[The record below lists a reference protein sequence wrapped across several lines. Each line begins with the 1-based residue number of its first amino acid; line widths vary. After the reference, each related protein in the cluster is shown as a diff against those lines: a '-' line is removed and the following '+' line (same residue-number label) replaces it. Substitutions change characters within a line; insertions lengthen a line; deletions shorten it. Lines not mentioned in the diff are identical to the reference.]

1 MKLYKQSSR
10 RDEELPDA
18 HPYSPKS
25 LKHHT
30 RSLPRS
36 INYLLKE
43 QRLLFI
49 LIGIL
54 IGSTFFIIQPTLSHL
69 STSSEPHS
77 SIPRSYNSLSHESL
91 STLSS
96 YNHKDFNFRTNG
108 VGHSGRVPV
117 GVGRKRMRIVV
128 TGGAGFVGS
137 HLVDKLIK
145 RGDDVIVIDNFFTGR
160 KENVMHH
167 FGNPR
172 FELIRHDVVEPIL
185 LEVDQIYHLACPASP
200 VHYKYNPVKTIISFC
215 IYIIYTNVMGTLNML
230 GLAKRIG
237 ARFLLTST
245 SEVYGDPLEHPQK
258 ETYWGHVNPIGVRS
272 CYDEGKRTAE
282 TLTMDY
288 HRGAGVEGFNVAK
301 GQNEAV
307 EVTHLQYADDT
318 LIFGDAE
325 ESQLKIMEVWY
336 QKSEKAK
343 QKYSNEMALE
353 TVQGKTNFM
362 GTVITTKYENDGFW
376 KTKEVNT
383 TYGTSLWRSIRNLW
397 HGFSGRI
404 DFNCKG
410 LQEGEDTLRWNCH
423 SRGIFTVSSAYKDMN
438 QMGSQVRIARIFN
451 TYGPRMCLDDGRVV
465 SNFVA
470 QAIRKQPMTVYG
482 DGKQTRSFQYVS
494 DLVDGLVAL
503 MEGEHIG
510 PFNLGNP
517 GEFTMLELAGVVKE
531 VIDPSANIEF
541 RANTADDPHK
551 RKPNISKAKELL
563 NWEPKVSLRE
573 GLPLM
578 VSDFRNRILNED
590 EGKGN

>member
-1 MKLYKQSSR
+1 MKLHTQSSMNHR
-10 RDEELPDA
+10 RDEEVTMPLSQNTP
-18 HPYSPKS
+18 PSSPKTF
-25 LKHHT
+25 KHP

-43 QRLLFI
+43 QRLIFI
-49 LIGIL
+49 LVGIL
-54 IGSTFFIIQPTLSHL
+54 IGSTFFILQP
-69 STSSEPHS
+69 
-77 SIPRSYNSLSHESL
+77 SLSLLTPSSPIPKSYQGFDSDPGVTHA
-91 STLSS
+91 STVTMPYKGSV
-96 YNHKDFNFRTNG
+96 T
-108 VGHSGRVPV
+108 GRVPV
-117 GVGRKRMRIVV
+117 GIGMKRTRVVV

-167 FGNPR
+167 FGNHR

-200 VHYKYNPVKTIISFC
+200 VHYKYNPILNCDYK
-215 IYIIYTNVMGTLNML
+215 TNVMGTLNML

-258 ETYWGHVNPIGVRS
+258 ETYWGNVNPIGVRS

-288 HRGAGVEGFNVAK
+288 HRGAGVE
-301 GQNEAV
+301 
-307 EVTHLQYADDT
+307 
-318 LIFGDAE
+318 
-325 ESQLKIMEVWY
+325 
-336 QKSEKAK
+336 
-343 QKYSNEMALE
+343 
-353 TVQGKTNFM
+353 
-362 GTVITTKYENDGFW
+362 
-376 KTKEVNT
+376 
-383 TYGTSLWRSIRNLW
+383 
-397 HGFSGRI
+397 
-404 DFNCKG
+404 
-410 LQEGEDTLRWNCH
+410 
-423 SRGIFTVSSAYKDMN
+423 
-438 QMGSQVRIARIFN
+438 VRIARIFN

-470 QAIRKQPMTVYG
+470 QAIRKKPMTVYG

-494 DLVDGLVAL
+494 DLVDGLMAL
-503 MEGEHIG
+503 MDGEHIG

-517 GEFTMLELAGVVKE
+517 GEFTMLELAEVVKE
-531 VIDPSANIEF
+531 VIDPSATIEF

-551 RKPNISKAKELL
+551 RKPDISRAKELL
-563 NWEPKVSLRE
+563 NWEPKVPLRD

-578 VSDFRNRILNED
+578 VNDFRNRILNED

>member
-1 MKLYKQSSR
+1 MKQLHKQATANHR
-10 RDEELPDA
+10 RDEEIPIGPA
-18 HPYSPKS
+18 SPYSPKTF
-25 LKHHT
+25 KQH

-36 INYLLKE
+36 INYLFKE

-54 IGSTFFIIQPTLSHL
+54 IGSTFFILQPTLSRL
-69 STSSEPHS
+69 GPSEPNS
-77 SIPRSYNSLSHESL
+77 SSSSPLPRSYSAGLTNHDQV
-91 STLSS
+91 STFAQ
-96 YNHKDFNFRTNG
+96 YARNQGK
-108 VGHSGRVPV
+108 VGRVPA
-117 GVGRKRMRIVV
+117 GIPKKRSRIVV

-137 HLVDKLIK
+137 HLVDKLLD

-160 KENVMHH
+160 KENLVHR

-200 VHYKYNPVKTIISFC
+200 VHYKYNPVLDCDYK
-215 IYIIYTNVMGTLNML
+215 TNVMGTLNML

-258 ETYWGHVNPIGVRS
+258 ETYWGNVNPIGERS

-288 HRGAGVEGFNVAK
+288 HRGAGVE
-301 GQNEAV
+301 
-307 EVTHLQYADDT
+307 
-318 LIFGDAE
+318 
-325 ESQLKIMEVWY
+325 
-336 QKSEKAK
+336 
-343 QKYSNEMALE
+343 
-353 TVQGKTNFM
+353 
-362 GTVITTKYENDGFW
+362 
-376 KTKEVNT
+376 
-383 TYGTSLWRSIRNLW
+383 
-397 HGFSGRI
+397 
-404 DFNCKG
+404 
-410 LQEGEDTLRWNCH
+410 
-423 SRGIFTVSSAYKDMN
+423 
-438 QMGSQVRIARIFN
+438 VRIARIFN

-470 QAIRKQPMTVYG
+470 QAIRKQPLTVYG

-503 MEGEHIG
+503 MENEHVG

-517 GEFTMLELAGVVKE
+517 GEFTMLELAEVVKE
-531 VIDPSANIEF
+531 TIDASATIEY
-541 RANTADDPHK
+541 RPNTADDPHK
-551 RKPNISKAKELL
+551 RKPDISKAKELL
-563 NWEPKVSLRE
+563 NWEPKISLRE

-578 VSDFRNRILNED
+578 VSDFQNRILNED
-590 EGKGN
+590 EGKGLK